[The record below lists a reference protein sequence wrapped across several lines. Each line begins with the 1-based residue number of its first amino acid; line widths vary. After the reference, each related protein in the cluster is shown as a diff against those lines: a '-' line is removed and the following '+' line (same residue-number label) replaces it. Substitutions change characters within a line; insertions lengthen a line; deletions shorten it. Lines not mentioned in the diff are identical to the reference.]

1 MELKRIM
8 FGTKTLAI
16 YFFIVGNND
25 QSGLSC
31 FFPETV
37 LRNSSANTWN

>member
-1 MELKRIM
+1 MELKRIV

-25 QSGLSC
+25 HSGLSW
-31 FFPETV
+31 FF
-37 LRNSSANTWN
+37 S

>member
-8 FGTKTLAI
+8 FGAKTLAI

-25 QSGLSC
+25 QSGLSW
-31 FFPETV
+31 FF
-37 LRNSSANTWN
+37 S